1 VPRLVTDLN
10 QSAWA
15 LAIKHG
21 SIRTGSRHAARFAR
35 FGLES
40 EITFPTTALMGEQR
54 IEIGDRSLVGPIATL
69 SAGMPSTAHQSGAP
83 IVTIGD
89 RCLLGK
95 GIGIVGHE
103 RIEIGDDVFTGHYVY
118 VTDQNHGYE
127 DLALPIGVQLW
138 RNAPVS
144 IGSGSWLGHGAVVL
158 PGTRVGAHTV
168 VAAGA
173 VVSGEFPDRCVLAG
187 VPARVVR
194 HHDGDA
200 WVRSGPAIDPG

>member
-1 VPRLVTDLN
+1 VRRLATDLVQN
-10 QSAWA
+10 AWT
-15 LAIKHG
+15 LAVKHG
-21 SIRTGSRHAARFAR
+21 SIRDGSRRAARFAR
-35 FGLES
+35 FGADS

-54 IEIGDRSLVGPIATL
+54 IEIGASTLVGPLATL
-69 SAGMPSTAHQSGAP
+69 SAGMPSTAHDPGDP
-83 IVTIGD
+83 IVSIGD

-127 DLALPIGVQLW
+127 DLTEPIGVQLW

-144 IGSGSWLGHGAVVL
+144 IGAGSWLGHGAVVL
-158 PGTRVGAHTV
+158 PGTRIGAHTV
-168 VAAGA
+168 IAAGA

-200 WVRSGPAIDPG
+200 WVRSGPSIDPG